1 VEAQGADRREAIAEN
16 HQGAAVTRSA
26 RAIKTAKIREQKRA
40 RRECRQCSKP
50 AVVKNGKLLAMC
62 QHHLDQD
69 SERKATNKA

>member
-1 VEAQGADRREAIAEN
+1 LAWTQ
-16 HQGAAVTRSA
+16 VTRSA

-40 RRECRQCSKP
+40 RRECRQCTKP
-50 AVVKNGKLLAMC
+50 AVVKNGKQLAMC

>member
-1 VEAQGADRREAIAEN
+1 
-16 HQGAAVTRSA
+16 VTRSA

-40 RRECRQCSKP
+40 RRECRQCTKP
-50 AVVKNGKLLAMC
+50 AVVKNGKQLAMC